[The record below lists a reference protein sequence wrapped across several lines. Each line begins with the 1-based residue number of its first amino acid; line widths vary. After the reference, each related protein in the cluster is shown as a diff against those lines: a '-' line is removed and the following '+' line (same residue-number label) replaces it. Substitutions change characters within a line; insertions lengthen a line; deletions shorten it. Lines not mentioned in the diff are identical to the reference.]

1 MFSLSLIDC
10 CFWQLFPAA
19 AWRFEH
25 RCDAILSSKHSNI
38 KTASLYAKGA
48 NIKRHLTWPRH
59 ITTLFVKRCLGDIL
73 SDKMAIS
80 IRGFT
85 GFWPLWALAWVG
97 GIYFTGESLMKW
109 RASICKS
116 EIKLSFFFP
125 PHILPWSHK
134 KFTLCWLGE
143 GGTTNSLWLV
153 SHPFS
158 TLMKMLQR
166 KLLVVV
172 VCGGRRAIWGC
183 AKPKIKMTA
192 MTRLDAEQIYP
203 TDASRKLNNPCRLY
217 LCVMCVCM
225 CLSLCMRVCV
235 WCSVQYVRLLT
246 RSWRLSVKLDSWLQA
261 GVNTWHHACLQ
272 LRWIIAHVR
281 GLKCQNEG
289 MENNICEVNGGG
301 NRSMWKMLY
310 WLLDLFAWVKKFLI
324 WFNSLKRWFDRWAPT
339 APSDEPVPLHQH
351 CHLFEPFMIIFS

>member
-1 MFSLSLIDC
+1 MKTTTYSVGFPWWSGYVQWLNMFSYHGISA
-10 CFWQLFPAA
+10 FTYY
-19 AWRFEH
+19 
-25 RCDAILSSKHSNI
+25 SHS
-38 KTASLYAKGA
+38 AGL
-48 NIKRHLTWPRH
+48 
-59 ITTLFVKRCLGDIL
+59 LGFDL
-73 SDKMAIS
+73 
-80 IRGFT
+80 
-85 GFWPLWALAWVG
+85 L
-97 GIYFTGESLMKW
+97 
-109 RASICKS
+109 
-116 EIKLSFFFP
+116 
-125 PHILPWSHK
+125 
-134 KFTLCWLGE
+134 LC
-143 GGTTNSLWLV
+143 
-153 SHPFS
+153 
-158 TLMKMLQR
+158 
-166 KLLVVV
+166 
-172 VCGGRRAIWGC
+172 
-183 AKPKIKMTA
+183 
-192 MTRLDAEQIYP
+192 